1 MKMTTTYKLIAA
13 ALIGSFANASLADT
27 DLLTV
32 YKDALQNDTQY
43 KISEANL
50 KATEQD
56 HRISRSSLLP
66 QIGGSISRSR
76 SDSDSEGQGVDGAP
90 SDPFNREVNSTSY
103 GVQLDQVIFDWGQW
117 IALDQSEMRVRAAEL
132 THAANLQSLILRT
145 AQAYFNV
152 LAAEESLEITQ
163 NEKSALQKQ
172 LDLTREQYES
182 GLANATDF
190 LNAQANYDQAVANE
204 ISQETALINAQESL
218 REVTGQYYSELE
230 SVGNSIAMQQPSPSN
245 MDDWMRVATES
256 NLGLK
261 AQQMNVRVARDEV
274 KRNRSGHYPR
284 ADFRV
289 SYSDS
294 DSDTDTTFPQ
304 GTTGTPALPPGFVS
318 SSSQQ
323 SNGYQAGITISVPLF
338 SGFRTSAQTEKAKQN
353 YLRTTHEL
361 EQNTRSVQ
369 KNVRSAYT
377 TLEASIQSFNANK
390 RVLESSQSS
399 LEATQDGYQAGTRN
413 IIDVLQATRS
423 LYAAERSLSRAKFDY
438 LINGL
443 ILKQAV
449 GTLTEQDIEQ
459 VNEWLLNN

>member
-13 ALIGSFANASLADT
+13 AFIGTFAHTSIADT

-56 HRISRSSLLP
+56 YRITRSSLLP
-66 QIGGSISRSR
+66 QIGGSVSRSR
-76 SDSDSEGQGVDGAP
+76 SDTDNEGQGLDGSP
-90 SDPFNREVNSTSY
+90 SDPFNSEVNTTTY
-103 GVQLDQVIFDWGQW
+103 AVQLDQVLFDWGQW

-152 LAAEESLEITQ
+152 LAAEESLEITK
-163 NEKSALQKQ
+163 NEKAALQKQ

-204 ISQETALINAQESL
+204 ISQETALVNAQESL

-230 SVGNSIAMQQPSPSN
+230 SVGDSITMQQPNPSN

-274 KRNRSGHYPR
+274 KRNRSGHYPS
-284 ADFRV
+284 ANFSV
-289 SYSDS
+289 TYSDR
-294 DSDTDTTFPQ
+294 DSDTDRTFPTLGVNQ
-304 GTTGTPALPPGFVS
+304 NT
-318 SSSQQ
+318 
-323 SNGYQAGITISVPLF
+323 SNLSDGYQAGVTVSIPLF
-338 SGFRTSAQTEKAKQN
+338 SGFRTSAQTEKAKQS

-361 EQNTRSVQ
+361 EQNMRAVQ

-443 ILKQAV
+443 ALKQAV
-449 GTLTEQDIEQ
+449 GTLTEQDIQQ
-459 VNEWLLNN
+459 VNQWLLNN

>member
-1 MKMTTTYKLIAA
+1 MKMTTTYKVLAMALLGGITNVSIA
-13 ALIGSFANASLADT
+13 NT

-32 YKDALQNDTQY
+32 YQDALANDTQY

-50 KATEQD
+50 RATEQD
-56 HRISRSSLLP
+56 YRISRSSLLP

-76 SDSDSEGQGVDGAP
+76 SDFDNEGQGLDGSP
-90 SDPFNREVNSTSY
+90 SDPFNSEVNTTTY
-103 GVQLDQVIFDWGQW
+103 AIQLDQVLFDWGQW

-132 THAANLQSLILRT
+132 THASNLQSLMLRT
-145 AQAYFNV
+145 TQAYFNV

-204 ISQETALINAQESL
+204 ISQETALINAQEAL

-230 SVGNSIAMQQPSPSN
+230 DVGNSISMQAPQPAN

-256 NLGLK
+256 NFGLK

-284 ADFRV
+284 ANFSV
-289 SYSDS
+289 NYSDR
-294 DSDTDTTFPQ
+294 DSDTDRVFPL
-304 GTTGTPALPPGFVS
+304 GVSGPSPAPPGSTFT
-318 SSSQQ
+318 SSQL
-323 SNGYQAGITISVPLF
+323 SDGYQASVTISVPLF
-338 SGFRTSAQTEKAKQN
+338 SGLRTSAQTEKAKQS

-361 EQNTRSVQ
+361 EQNTRAIQ
-369 KNVRSAYT
+369 KNVRSAFT
-377 TLEASIQSFNANK
+377 TLEASIQSFKANT

-413 IIDVLQATRS
+413 IIDVLQATRAV
-423 LYAAERSLSRAKFDY
+423 YAAERSLSQAKFNY

-443 ILKQAV
+443 KLKQAV

-459 VNEWLLNN
+459 VNEWLVNN

>member
-1 MKMTTTYKLIAA
+1 MKMTTTYKLLATV
-13 ALIGSFANASLADT
+13 LIGGMASISNANT

-32 YKDALQNDTQY
+32 YKDALNNDTQY
-43 KISEANL
+43 KISEASL

-56 HRISRSSLLP
+56 YRISRSSLLP
-66 QIGGSISRSR
+66 QIGGSVSRSR

-103 GVQLDQVIFDWGQW
+103 GVQLDQVLFDWGQW

-132 THAANLQSLILRT
+132 SHAANLQSLMLRT
-145 AQAYFNV
+145 TQVYFNV
-152 LAAEESLEITQ
+152 LAAEESLSITQ
-163 NEKSALQKQ
+163 NEKAALQKQ

-190 LNAQANYDQAVANE
+190 LNSQANYDQAVANE
-204 ISQETALINAQESL
+204 ISQETALVNAQEAL
-218 REVTGQYYSELE
+218 REVTGQYYGELE
-230 SVGNSIAMQQPSPSN
+230 SVGNSITMQQPSPSN

-289 SYSDS
+289 SYSDT

-318 SSSQQ
+318 SSSQL

-361 EQNTRSVQ
+361 EQNARSVQ
-369 KNVRSAYT
+369 MAVRSAFT
-377 TLEASIQSFNANK
+377 TLEASIQSFKANK

-413 IIDVLQATRS
+413 IIDVLQATRAV
-423 LYAAERSLSRAKFDY
+423 YAAERSLSQAKFNY

-443 ILKQAV
+443 KLEQAV
-449 GTLTEQDIEQ
+449 GTLTEKDIEQ
-459 VNEWLLNN
+459 VNQWLVNN